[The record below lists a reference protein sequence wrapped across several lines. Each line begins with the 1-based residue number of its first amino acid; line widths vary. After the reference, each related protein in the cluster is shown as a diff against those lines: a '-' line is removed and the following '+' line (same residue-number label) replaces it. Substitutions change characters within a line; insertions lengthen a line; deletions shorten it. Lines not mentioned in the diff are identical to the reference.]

1 MIPPCRRALESNI
14 VVMPHAHHAQPLCR
28 RDETTRPRCRP
39 ASKRAGGIMGTQAHA
54 FLNVDTKANANRFAI
69 IVYMFAARR

>member
-1 MIPPCRRALESNI
+1 
-14 VVMPHAHHAQPLCR
+14 
-28 RDETTRPRCRP
+28 
-39 ASKRAGGIMGTQAHA
+39 MGTQAHA